1 VIQDTRKDQKE
12 EAAMTD
18 DARLK
23 KVAEQHIRRFTL
35 LYYFM
40 TREIVETLGEEKGKD
55 LIRKAVKRFGEARGK
70 AIRERVKKDGLDA
83 DLKNFKSYYDLPLG
97 LTHKSTLVKASTEKR
112 NWKEVRGCLFS
123 EIIKELG
130 AEELGALFCEQ
141 DQALAEAYNP
151 RIRFTRFKTALTGDD
166 CCETLTELI

>member
-1 VIQDTRKDQKE
+1 M
-12 EAAMTD
+12 AD
-18 DARLK
+18 DAQLK

-35 LYYFM
+35 FYYFI
-40 TREIVETLGEEKGKD
+40 TREIVETLGEEKGKG
-55 LIRKAVKRFGEARGK
+55 LIRKAVKKFGEARGK
-70 AIRERVKKDGLDA
+70 AIQERVKKDGLEL
-83 DLKNFKSYYDLPLG
+83 DLKNFKTYYDLPLG
-97 LTHKSTLVKASTEKR
+97 LTHKSTLVKASTEKQ

-151 RIRFTRFKTALTGDD
+151 RTRFTRFQTALTGGD